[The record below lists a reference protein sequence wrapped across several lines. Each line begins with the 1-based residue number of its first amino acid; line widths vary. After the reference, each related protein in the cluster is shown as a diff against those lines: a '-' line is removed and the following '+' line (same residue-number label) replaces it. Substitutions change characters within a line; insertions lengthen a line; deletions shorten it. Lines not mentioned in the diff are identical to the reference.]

1 MTATEREQTV
11 RAVTDKDREV
21 QGKGGSEMKRLADRQ
36 QTEGKEMNTRRGRGV
51 GGGGRHA
58 CRRETEAEEKGGVS

>member
-51 GGGGRHA
+51 GVGADMHAEGRQ
-58 CRRETEAEEKGGVS
+58 RRRKRGE